1 MQMCQSQIN
10 TTQWNPDSL
19 TLPLELICSLV
30 RKVVQEFYDNFV
42 VTIAENPT
50 SISTITIQ
58 AVTIAWEPTVCQI
71 PCSEL
76 PCLVWNLG
84 FWFSMKR
91 SSSDKQESPL
101 KAGIFVLS
109 EQICLGTSLVV
120 QWLRLHQAASA
131 GGPGSIP
138 DQGTSSHMPQPC
150 VHKPYLKIPPWSKFP
165 CATRTHVRIKDF
177 KI

>member
-19 TLPLELICSLV
+19 TLPLGLICSLV
-30 RKVVQEFYDNFV
+30 GEVVQEFYGSFV
-42 VTIAENPT
+42 VTVAENPT
-50 SISTITIQ
+50 SLSTTTIQ
-58 AVTIAWEPTVCQI
+58 AVTIAWEPAVCQI
-71 PCSEL
+71 PCSGL

-109 EQICLGTSLVV
+109 RQICLGTSLVV
-120 QWLRLHQAASA
+120 QWLRLHHL
-131 GGPGSIP
+131 PV
-138 DQGTSSHMPQPC
+138 QGAQVQSLIRELVPTCHSYVFTS
-150 VHKPYLKIPPWSKFP
+150 LN
-165 CATRTHVRIKDF
+165 
-177 KI
+177 